1 MQAPSLTDLSQG
13 FTILFSK
20 ASTRAFIF
28 ILITSMCYP
37 KVLCCAQSLQSCPSL
52 CNPKDYGPP
61 GSSVHGIL
69 QARTLEWVAMLSS
82 VTTFSSLLM
91 SVKEISTLPRLS
103 GIHQMWGWPQMT
115 RQSPLPVAKAKKSP
129 RELSLYQ
136 GWLITLL
143 PHYSSFLMPQSLTAI
158 FHESTSHP
166 QT

>member
-1 MQAPSLTDLSQG
+1 MTDLSQG

-20 ASTRAFIF
+20 ASTTAFIF

-82 VTTFSSLLM
+82 RGSSCPKDQPLSPGSPALQANCLLLSHQGSPCVTTHGNRHHFQRIRQDQGLL
-91 SVKEISTLPRLS
+91 SPTLHL
-103 GIHQMWGWPQMT
+103 H
-115 RQSPLPVAKAKKSP
+115 
-129 RELSLYQ
+129 
-136 GWLITLL
+136 
-143 PHYSSFLMPQSLTAI
+143 
-158 FHESTSHP
+158 SHP
-166 QT
+166 HLHFRLLGQMFGF